1 MRQGLADT
9 LQLLGTIQTFAVSNS
24 SRSRASVPLDWLNC
38 SALLDSIQTRT
49 YSSAGSRAPPQLHVC
64 SPPTRARQL
73 ISTLRHPREV
83 RQVQYGMYHHAM
95 QGICGE
101 CEKSEK
107 AIDGACVHDPPI
119 NDDRCSGNHMYTY
132 KVPQGENMTL
142 HW

>member
-83 RQVQYGMYHHAM
+83 RQVQYGIIMQCKAFVESARSLKKRSTVHAFM
-95 QGICGE
+95 I
-101 CEKSEK
+101 
-107 AIDGACVHDPPI
+107 
-119 NDDRCSGNHMYTY
+119 RR
-132 KVPQGENMTL
+132 
-142 HW
+142 